1 MLELCNRE
9 GGKTMKIYGFQ
20 GQLPLG
26 NVCSAT
32 EYVSEGLTLFFQNA
46 SIFIGMT
53 PFGARTVR
61 FNMSA

>member
-1 MLELCNRE
+1 
-9 GGKTMKIYGFQ
+9 MKIYGFQ